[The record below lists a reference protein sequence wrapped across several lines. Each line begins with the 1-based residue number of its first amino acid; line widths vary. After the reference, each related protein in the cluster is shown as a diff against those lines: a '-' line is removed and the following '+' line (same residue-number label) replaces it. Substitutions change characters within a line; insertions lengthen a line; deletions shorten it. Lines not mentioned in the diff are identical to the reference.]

1 MIKEQIGFCG
11 HKCIDCGIKQSLVT
25 DSVDDLVSVLKTT
38 YLYNQLHEFSDQE
51 PVFKHEENFYSFL
64 QALKQHFGSCKG
76 CSEKSGISLCAIR
89 NCAIERNVSLCSDC
103 PDFDTCE
110 KIQNDFLALENLADL
125 K

>member
-1 MIKEQIGFCG
+1 M
-11 HKCIDCGIKQSLVT
+11 VT
-25 DSVDDLVSVLKTT
+25 DSIDDLVSVLKTT
-38 YLYNQLHEFSDQE
+38 YLYNQLHEFSDKE
-51 PVFKHEENFYSFL
+51 PAFKHEENFYSFL

-76 CSEKSGISLCAIR
+76 CSVKSGISLCAIR
-89 NCAIERNVSLCSDC
+89 NCAIEHNVSLCSEC